1 MDLRGDATHKIYGI
15 CFEFLQKHI
24 CEDPLTLICNNFMRF
39 VLQNPIVRSQS
50 LDFVEP
56 KFKAAYDGS

>member
-1 MDLRGDATHKIYGI
+1 MMLLKKSMVFVFNVYKNTFVRT
-15 CFEFLQKHI
+15 
-24 CEDPLTLICNNFMRF
+24 PLTLICNNFMRF

-50 LDFVEP
+50 FEKIEP